1 MINNKTQNIGDRIR
15 LKREKLGFSQ
25 SQLSEM
31 MSLSRTMCGQWE
43 RSTSIPSTLH
53 LSRLA
58 DILGVSFEYLAKG
71 TNAKSPKSEVVL
83 SGKNQE
89 KILNAKAIKL
99 IENMPF
105 KQKQDLVNFL
115 NNVKY

>member
-1 MINNKTQNIGDRIR
+1 MINNKIQYIGDRIR
-15 LKREKLGFSQ
+15 LKREELGFSQ
-25 SQLSEM
+25 SGLSEM

-43 RSTSIPSTLH
+43 RGTSIPSTLH

-71 TNAKSPKSEVVL
+71 AVDESNKNEVLL
-83 SGKNQE
+83 SNENQE
-89 KILNAKAIKL
+89 KILNARAIKL

-105 KQKQDLVNFL
+105 DKKQALIDFL
-115 NNVKY
+115 SHQ